1 MGRYGKH
8 RYGCVGLCCCDTHK
22 CLCQRQAPSWM
33 DASVL
38 WSILH
43 KARGRNKR
51 PSPFLKCLPLR
62 YPFPLGGHWRNGY
75 EPAIRILLQDIAFF
89 FFFCVVVGGGV
100 CRRDRRKTLQNVG
113 SSGQHTHTQ
122 PNQQQQRNPFFLVVI
137 EQPMC
142 FDQGHHF

>member
-1 MGRYGKH
+1 MQICRCRICNTVRLCWALLLRHTQLSMAETSPILDGR
-8 RYGCVGLCCCDTHK
+8 VGSLVN
-22 CLCQRQAPSWM
+22 P
-33 DASVL
+33 
-38 WSILH
+38 
-43 KARGRNKR
+43 GRNKR
-51 PSPFLKCLPLR
+51 PSPFLKRLPLR